1 MKYYMLRTDNNE
13 VSYAQSGRISYTIV
27 RAYDNII
34 SIFKNIGELNLSIY
48 SEVKEISKNDFETKA
63 RDAFNL
69 TINETH

>member
-1 MKYYMLRTDNNE
+1 MKYFMLRTPNNE
-13 VSYAQSGRISYTIV
+13 ISYAKSGSISYTII